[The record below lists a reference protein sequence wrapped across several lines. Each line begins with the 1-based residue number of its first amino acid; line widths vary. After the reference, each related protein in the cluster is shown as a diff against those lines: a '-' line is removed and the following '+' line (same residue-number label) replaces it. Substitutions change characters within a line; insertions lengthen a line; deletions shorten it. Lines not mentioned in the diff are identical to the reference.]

1 MKKEDDKMANSQ
13 ETNHFNLEKLLPP
26 KGWRFLII
34 ILLAIGIF
42 FRFRNLD
49 KKVFWLDE
57 SMTALRVSGYNM
69 TEVLP
74 EIFDGKIR
82 EFEEFTKY
90 QHITPER
97 NFSDTVKSLKTRPE
111 HPPLYYLI
119 EYFWV
124 KSWGSSVTVMRSLS
138 AFISLLIFPSIY
150 WLCWELFETPTVGWI
165 AIALITVSPF
175 HLLYAQ
181 EARQYSLWTVGILL
195 SSAALLR
202 SLRVKTA
209 SSWAIYAITMLLS
222 LYSHTISILVAIA
235 HSIYVLGIAGFR
247 WSKSLTAYVITWL
260 CIITIWM
267 PWLVIFIT
275 NLPKSR
281 KAVNWTEENI
291 GKLTTLKSFLSQIR
305 LYFVIDI
312 NDLENPHQKTLKIL
326 YNILTLLML
335 LLIGYSLYY
344 LGRYTSRKSWLLI
357 FLLVGINGLFLLL
370 PDLIVGGIRSL
381 NPRYLIPYYLGI
393 NLAVI
398 IMIYH
403 KMISPIPLQRNLGRG
418 LIVTLISLGVISCFL
433 ISQVEC
439 PWSIKYSC
447 DNITIAR
454 IIKKASHPLIITNRF
469 KNNLGQLFS
478 LSYKL
483 DYNVKFQLLK
493 SSSTFQIP
501 EGFSDIFLYNISP
514 ILREE
519 IARSRPFQI
528 QSVYQGNNLKLEKLV
543 PPK

>member
-1 MKKEDDKMANSQ
+1 MANSQ
-13 ETNHFNLEKLLPP
+13 ETNHFNLDKLLPP

-34 ILLAIGIF
+34 TLLAIGIF
-42 FRFRNLD
+42 FRFINLD
-49 KKVFWLDE
+49 KKLFWIDE

-69 TEVLP
+69 TELLP

-82 EFEEFTKY
+82 EFDELTKY
-90 QHITPER
+90 QRITPER
-97 NFSDTVKSLKTRPE
+97 KFADTVKSLKTRPE
-111 HPPLYYLI
+111 HPPLYYLM

-165 AIALITVSPF
+165 AIALIAVSPF

-181 EARQYSLWTVGILL
+181 EARQYSLWTVSILL

-209 SSWAIYAITMLLS
+209 SSWAVYAITMLLS

-235 HSIYVLGIAGFR
+235 HSIYVLVIGGFR
-247 WSKSLTAYVITWL
+247 WSKSLTGYLITWL
-260 CIITIWM
+260 CIIILWM
-267 PWLVIFIT
+267 PWLVVFIT
-275 NLPKSR
+275 NLPNAR

-305 LYFVIDI
+305 LYFVMDI
-312 NDLENPHQKTLKIL
+312 NDLENPPQKALKIL
-326 YNILTLLML
+326 YNILSLLIL

-344 LGRYTSRKSWLLI
+344 LGRSTSRKSWVLI

-370 PDLIVGGIRSL
+370 PDLMGGGIRSL
-381 NPRYLIPYYLGI
+381 NARYLIPYYLGI
-393 NLAVI
+393 NIAVT

-403 KMISPIPLQRNLGRG
+403 KLISPIPLERNLGRW
-418 LIVTLISLGVISCFL
+418 LIVTLISLGVISCTL

-439 PWSIKYSC
+439 SWSREYSC
-447 DNITIAR
+447 DNIKIAQS
-454 IIKKASHPLIITNRF
+454 IKKASHPLIITNRF
-469 KNNLGQLFS
+469 QNNLGQLFS

-483 DYNVKFQLLK
+483 DSNVKFQLLK
-493 SSSTFQIP
+493 SSSKFQIP
-501 EGFSDIFLYNISP
+501 AGFSDIFLYNISP

-519 IARSRPFQI
+519 IARSRPSQI
-528 QSVYQGNNLKLEKLV
+528 QTVYQGKHLKLEKLV